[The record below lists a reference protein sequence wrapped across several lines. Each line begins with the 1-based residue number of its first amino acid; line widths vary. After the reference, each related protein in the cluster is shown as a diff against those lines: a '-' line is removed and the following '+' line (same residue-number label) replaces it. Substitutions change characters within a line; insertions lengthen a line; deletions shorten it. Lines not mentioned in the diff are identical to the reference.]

1 MKTKK
6 IEEAKTALLEINE
19 LLVQLDPS
27 IRASAFDIL
36 RPLYFIEDQPAPKR
50 LPWAKDFE
58 EQNQDDSAPSELDDF
73 IASRDHKKPADNVML
88 LAAWLYSMYGQYPI
102 TAKEIKELGDS
113 CGLILPAR
121 PDNTMRQAK
130 NKGKSLFNQQGN
142 GWQPTVSGAIYF
154 KDEYKVKKGTK
165 PLPKE

>member
-1 MKTKK
+1 MSTKK
-6 IEEAKTALLEINE
+6 KEEAKTALLEINE

-36 RPLYFIEDQPAPKR
+36 RALYFMEDEPAPKR
-50 LPWAKDFE
+50 SSSAKDSDDHS
-58 EQNQDDSAPSELDDF
+58 QDNSAPSELADF
-73 IASRDHKKPADNVML
+73 IASRDHKKPADNVLL

-102 TAKEIKELGDS
+102 TAKEIKELGNS

-130 NKGKSLFNQQGN
+130 NKGKSLFNQQGK
-142 GWQPTVSGAIYF
+142 GWQPTVSGEIYF
-154 KDEYKVKKGTK
+154 KDEYKVKKGSK

>member
-1 MKTKK
+1 MNTKK
-6 IEEAKTALLEINE
+6 IEEAKKALLEINE

-27 IRASAFDIL
+27 VRASAFEIL
-36 RPLYFIEDQPAPKR
+36 RRLYFTEDQASPKR
-50 LPWAKDFE
+50 PPPSNDSKDQS
-58 EQNQDDSAPSELDDF
+58 QNDSAPSELADF
-73 IASRDHKKPADNVML
+73 IASRDHKSPADNVML
-88 LAAWLYSMYGQYPI
+88 LAAWLYSMYGLYPI
-102 TAKEIKELGDS
+102 TSRELKELGDS

-130 NKGKSLFNQQGN
+130 NKGKNLFNQQSK
-142 GWQPTVSGAIYF
+142 GWQPTVSGEIFF